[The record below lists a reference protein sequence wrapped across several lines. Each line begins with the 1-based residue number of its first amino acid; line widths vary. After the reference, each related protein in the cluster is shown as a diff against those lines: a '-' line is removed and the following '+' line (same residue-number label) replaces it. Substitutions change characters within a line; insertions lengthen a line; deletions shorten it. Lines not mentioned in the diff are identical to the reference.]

1 MSSGPAANSAG
12 VAGLTRT
19 IWISKI
25 SRKVMNA
32 RPGSELGGAK
42 VQVKRA
48 VGAQLTNLSVSY
60 RHRCALVELVDPA
73 AAAAFVARFAAP
85 NPSLAM
91 QGGVVEV
98 SLAAERFAVEAT
110 YDETTDA
117 ARQSIAGACIESL
130 VKELEKREAEANRV
144 RRLEASRRHRAL
156 IKQLAAQCNDSVR
169 DDICWNFVTTGRCKR
184 GDACR
189 FKHLAADE
197 VGLAQVPV
205 QFRQFTVDESFPAER
220 EGHPE
225 KMKVNAALVAAAA
238 ALPDEASRM
247 CLVLDGAG
255 CKSTR
260 SLTEGAAR
268 KTAEVVVPNSV
279 TSTYLAIQASRTCRA
294 YHGSL
299 RAFIDDNA
307 AAPRWGAGSAEAQMQ
322 HWRPLTRR
330 QFGCMYLDYCSSL
343 YAGHSS
349 LEKSPLED
357 IAAIFRTGMLDP
369 AGAALV
375 VTLAVADNGPA
386 VDQIESDLREH
397 VAKHAATASLAV
409 VVGERFGFEATLVQF
424 FNVGGAARAGDGG
437 DVNLRSAAS

>member
-1 MSSGPAANSAG
+1 
-12 VAGLTRT
+12 
-19 IWISKI
+19 
-25 SRKVMNA
+25 MNA
-32 RPGSELGGAK
+32 RPGSEHGGAK

-85 NPSLAM
+85 NPPLQM
-91 QGGVVEV
+91 QGAIVEV
-98 SLAAERFAVEAT
+98 SLATERFAAEAT

-156 IKQLAAQCNDSVR
+156 IKQLAAQCNDGVR

-189 FKHLAADE
+189 FLHLAADE
-197 VGLAQVPV
+197 VGMDQVPV
-205 QFRQFTVDESFPAER
+205 QFRQFTVAESFPAER

-225 KMKVNAALVAAAA
+225 KMKVNAALVTAVV
-238 ALPDEASRM
+238 ALPDDVSRM

-260 SLTEGAAR
+260 ALTEGAGR
-268 KTAEVVVPNSV
+268 KPAEVVVPNSV
-279 TSTYLAIQASRTCRA
+279 TSTYLTIQASDTCRA

-307 AAPRWGAGSAEAQMQ
+307 TAPAWGAGSAEAQLQ
-322 HWRPLTRR
+322 HWRPLTKR

-369 AGAALV
+369 AGAVLV
-375 VTLAVADNGPA
+375 VTVAVADDGPA
-386 VDQIESDLREH
+386 VDQIESDLRGH
-397 VAKHAATASLAV
+397 VAKHAAMASQRM
-409 VVGERFGFEATLVQF
+409 VVGKRFCFEATLIQF
-424 FNVGGAARAGDGG
+424 FHVAARAGDGG
-437 DVNLRSAAS
+437 DVKISGASSS